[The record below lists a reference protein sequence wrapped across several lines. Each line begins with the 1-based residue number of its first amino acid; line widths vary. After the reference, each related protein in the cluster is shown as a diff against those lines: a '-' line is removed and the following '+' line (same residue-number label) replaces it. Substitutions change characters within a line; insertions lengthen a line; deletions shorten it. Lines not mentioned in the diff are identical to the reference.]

1 MVLTTLFTGVI
12 TSSTF
17 TEEETEAQSSP
28 ITCPRQLLC
37 DRSRFCIEMS
47 LCSNLLLC
55 RPAFWD
61 VPNGD
66 WLFLKCQ
73 VNKALG
79 NCLAVTGT
87 SQERLLNRNRDSQ
100 TAASWSNGLP
110 FLGLASTSFTWIKFE
125 SGAMFLLDPGSDLEY
140 RKHLAIY
147 RCHKFLWCAVKSWGC
162 CQAGVYQYGPKV
174 LTASQS
180 QSVHWLYFHKS
191 SKNKFKQI

>member
-1 MVLTTLFTGVI
+1 MSLLPLPSQRKRLRHRAVRSPAQGSYSV
-12 TSSTF
+12 
-17 TEEETEAQSSP
+17 TEAGFALRGASALIYWGADLP
-28 ITCPRQLLC
+28 FETYRTG
-37 DRSRFCIEMS
+37 
-47 LCSNLLLC
+47 N
-55 RPAFWD
+55 
-61 VPNGD
+61 

-73 VNKALG
+73 VNEALG

-125 SGAMFLLDPGSDLEY
+125 SRAMFLLDPGSDLEY

-162 CQAGVYQYGPKV
+162 CQAGIYQYGQKRSSPHP
-174 LTASQS
+174 SPN
-180 QSVHWLYFHKS
+180 LYIDSIFIKAVKTS
-191 SKNKFKQI
+191 LNKF